1 MEEKQFNELKEELIA
16 IKKLLI
22 VGLQNTGVQGNSIA
36 NALGISPGR
45 LSQIAATKKY
55 GKRKNEQNTQ

>member
-1 MEEKQFNELKEELIA
+1 MNDAEFNELKEELIA

-22 VGLQNTGVQGNSIA
+22 VGLQKAGVQGSAIA
-36 NALGISPGR
+36 TALGISPGR

-55 GKRKNEQNTQ
+55 AKRKK